1 MKKRFIIGISL
12 LTFMLVG
19 CTETN
24 KVEPEKEENDVEVA
38 KKSAA
43 EVSTQNIVKAAE
55 IEYMSQLMSGNS
67 DNPMTISANELNVK
81 NKPIDGSIVITNND
95 GNLTIE
101 AYGLIFDSY
110 KCDYKNSEVIC
121 KSIK

>member
-1 MKKRFIIGISL
+1 
-12 LTFMLVG
+12 MLVG